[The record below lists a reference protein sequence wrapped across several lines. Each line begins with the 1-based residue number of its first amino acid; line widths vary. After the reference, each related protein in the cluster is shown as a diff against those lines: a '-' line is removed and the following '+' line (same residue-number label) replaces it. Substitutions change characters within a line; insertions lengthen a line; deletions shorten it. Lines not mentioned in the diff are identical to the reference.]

1 MTSNFVTS
9 TGSIIWA
16 KLGEMDHI
24 EINVLRGGEHSEH
37 NCQQTHGQR
46 AEESRDGVFQ
56 IKIKIILVFS
66 PVTPFNSDQCFCS

>member
-24 EINVLRGGEHSEH
+24 EINVLRGGGHSEH
-37 NCQQTHGQR
+37 NCQQTHRQR
-46 AEESRDGVFQ
+46 AEESRNGGFQ
-56 IKIKIILVFS
+56 MKRERINENKLS
-66 PVTPFNSDQCFCS
+66 